1 MQVTV
6 CGLRGGA
13 GTTSIAAMLA
23 DALSLMG
30 ESVLLI
36 DLNSSDLLR
45 LHFNIPYA
53 DTHGWAFAE
62 AAGSDWQQHT
72 YQIKDNFYVLPYGRN
87 GLAALQDKVTDN
99 RSEQALWRDRDL
111 LASTGFS
118 WVIFDVPNGS
128 EYYADLCE
136 CSDLNLLVAHADMAS
151 HILLGQYS
159 LNQHT
164 KIVVN
169 QLNVKQRLSDAVLL
183 DWNMRYADHLVPVNV
198 RQDLHVQEA
207 FAHKMP
213 ATTYF
218 PNSSS
223 ARDLL
228 SLATWCLVQ
237 RGTPK

>member
-87 GLAALQDKVTDN
+87 GLAALQSKVTDN
-99 RSEQALWRDRDL
+99 SHGQALWRDRDL
-111 LASTGFS
+111 LASTGCS

-128 EYYADLCE
+128 EQYADLCE

-151 HILLGQYS
+151 HILLGQYP
-159 LNQHT
+159 LNKHT

-183 DWNMRYADHLVPVNV
+183 DWNMRYADQLVPVNV

>member
-6 CGLRGGA
+6 AGLRGGV

-36 DLNSSDLLR
+36 DLNPSDLLR
-45 LHFNIPYA
+45 LYFNIPYS
-53 DTHGWAFAE
+53 DKQGWALAE
-62 AAGSDWQQHT
+62 ANGSGWEQQT
-72 YQIKDNFYVLPYGRN
+72 YHVKDNLYVLPYGRH
-87 GLAALQDKVTDN
+87 GLAALGVHMDTPI
-99 RSEQALWRDRDL
+99 SAPALWL
-111 LASTGFS
+111 NESLSAATGCS
-118 WVIFDVPNGS
+118 WVIFDA
-128 EYYADLCE
+128 ADTHGEHARLHQS
-136 CSDLNLLVAHADMAS
+136 SDLHLLVTHADMAS
-151 HILLGQYS
+151 HILLGQHH
-159 LNQHT
+159 LAEKT

-169 QLNVKQRLSDAVLL
+169 QLDVKQRLSDAVLL
-183 DWNMRYADHLVPVNV
+183 DWNIRYATHLVPISV

-213 ATTYF
+213 ATSYF

-223 ARDLL
+223 AQDIL

-237 RGTPK
+237 RGAAR